1 LDFDHISADVKQFI
15 ISHINSIEQLEIL
28 LLLAETRRAWSVVE
42 LADKICTTADSANKR
57 IESLQKAGLV
67 SIAAASPPSY
77 AYQPRTRELGD
88 AVTRLSVE
96 YRERRIS
103 IVNFIYSQPIQ
114 NIRTISDAFRL
125 RPPEKE

>member
-1 LDFDHISADVKQFI
+1 LDFDRISADVKQFI

-42 LADKICTTADSANKR
+42 LADKICTTPDSARNR
-57 IESLQKAGLV
+57 IDALQKAGLV
-67 SIAAASPPSY
+67 SIAAVNPPSY
-77 AYQPRTRELGD
+77 VFQPATRELAD
-88 AVTRLSVE
+88 AVTHLSQE

-103 IVNFIYSQPIQ
+103 IVNLIYSQPIQ